1 MKHPKGLYLLFFTEM
16 WERFSYYGMRALL
29 VLYLTKS
36 FIDGGLGFSDGSA
49 TMLYGIF
56 TGLVYFSPLIGGWIA
71 DNYIGQRKSIIIGSI
86 VMMLG
91 QFVLASGQNTGCLY
105 IGLIFLIIG
114 NGFFKPNISVLLG
127 SLYPQGDSRRDS
139 AFTIFYMGI
148 NLGAF
153 LAPLLTGYVA
163 VVYDYRYGFL
173 ISGLGLLIGFVMY
186 LLEGE
191 KLLGDAG
198 KFPSAKKNIDTDIDS
213 KLTLEEKDRTWVIVV
228 LTLFAV
234 AFFAGYEQAGSSMTL
249 YADKYIDRVVFDKLV
264 PTEWFQAVNPL
275 FIIIL
280 APLLSMLWGFL
291 SRRGK
296 EPSVPVKMGYG
307 LILLGLGFMILLM
320 AIVQRGGD
328 VNSTQVKANVWF
340 LIGAYFMHTVG
351 ELCLSPIGL
360 SMVTKLSPLKLS
372 SLMMGVWLASS
383 SIANLLAGF
392 LATFASNSGASY
404 VFIALAISSVF
415 LGLVLIVLSR
425 SLICLS
431 HNRL

>member
-91 QFVLASGQNTGCLY
+91 QFTLASGQNTGCLY

-153 LAPLLTGYVA
+153 
-163 VVYDYRYGFL
+163 
-173 ISGLGLLIGFVMY
+173 
-186 LLEGE
+186 
-191 KLLGDAG
+191 
-198 KFPSAKKNIDTDIDS
+198 
-213 KLTLEEKDRTWVIVV
+213 
-228 LTLFAV
+228 
-234 AFFAGYEQAGSSMTL
+234 
-249 YADKYIDRVVFDKLV
+249 
-264 PTEWFQAVNPL
+264 
-275 FIIIL
+275 
-280 APLLSMLWGFL
+280 
-291 SRRGK
+291 
-296 EPSVPVKMGYG
+296 
-307 LILLGLGFMILLM
+307 
-320 AIVQRGGD
+320 
-328 VNSTQVKANVWF
+328 
-340 LIGAYFMHTVG
+340 
-351 ELCLSPIGL
+351 
-360 SMVTKLSPLKLS
+360 
-372 SLMMGVWLASS
+372 
-383 SIANLLAGF
+383 
-392 LATFASNSGASY
+392 
-404 VFIALAISSVF
+404 
-415 LGLVLIVLSR
+415 
-425 SLICLS
+425 
-431 HNRL
+431 

>member
-91 QFVLASGQNTGCLY
+91 QFTLASGQNTGCLY

-163 VVYDYRYGFL
+163 IVYDYRYGFL

-186 LLEGE
+186 LLGGE

-198 KFPSAKKNIDTDIDS
+198 KLPSAKKNIDTDIDS

-328 VNSTQVKANVWF
+328 VSSTHVKANVWF

-392 LATFASNSGASY
+392 LATFASNAGASY

-425 SLICLS
+425 SLIRLS

>member
-1 MKHPKGLYLLFFTEM
+1 MRHPKGLYLLFFTEM

-29 VLYLTKS
+29 VLYLTKT

-56 TGLVYFSPLIGGWIA
+56 TGFVYFSPLIGGWIA

-86 VMMLG
+86 VMILG
-91 QFVLASGQNTGCLY
+91 QFILASGQNTGCLY
-105 IGLIFLIIG
+105 TGLIFIIIG

-148 NLGAF
+148 NTGAF

-163 VVYDYRYGFL
+163 VMYDYRYGFL
-173 ISGLGLLIGFVMY
+173 ISGLGLLIGSVIY
-186 LLEGE
+186 LLGSE

-198 KFPSAKKNIDTDIDS
+198 KLPSAKKNIDTNIDS
-213 KLTLEEKDRTWVIVV
+213 KLTSEEKDRTWVIVV

-234 AFFAGYEQAGSSMTL
+234 AFFAGFEQAGSSMTL
-249 YADKYIDRVVFDKLV
+249 YADKFIDRVVFDKLV

-275 FIIIL
+275 FIITI
-280 APLLSMLWGFL
+280 APLMSMLWGFL

-320 AIVQRGGD
+320 AVVQRGGD
-328 VNSTQVKANVWF
+328 VSSTQVKANIWF
-340 LIGAYFMHTVG
+340 LIGAYFLHTVG

-383 SIANLLAGF
+383 AVANLLAGF
-392 LATFASNSGASY
+392 LATFASKAGASY
-404 VFIALAISSVF
+404 VFIALTISSVF
-415 LGLVLIVLSR
+415 LGLVLIVISR
-425 SLICLS
+425 SLIRLS